1 MQTHVDASKLTSD
14 DQAQFQGFTFQNEIV
29 NIASLKIKFTA
40 DSAVVNV
47 VVSFHF
53 FRTSFQETQPG
64 VARTRNELEL
74 S

>member
-1 MQTHVDASKLTSD
+1 MRWGGRSHKFHAPLLFRRYHQHRFS
-14 DQAQFQGFTFQNEIV
+14 
-29 NIASLKIKFTA
+29 KIKFTA